1 MTALNIARREMPL
14 DDLVVRVYH
23 LELTECHDEAE
34 FREGL
39 ALLMRNVDEVLD
51 ALCFYQPTERR
62 IQRAV
67 YRVKLK
73 AAHMRNICAEVPE
86 SFDNPEGW
94 RSAAENIMANY
105 EQFRIEAGLL
115 YRIAVPGSS
124 FGVLRAAL

>member
-23 LELTECHDEAE
+23 MELNECRDEAE
-34 FREGL
+34 FREGVRL
-39 ALLMRNVDEVLD
+39 VLRNLDEVLD
-51 ALCFYQPTERR
+51 ALCFYQPADRR

-67 YRVKLK
+67 DRVKLK
-73 AAHMRNICAEVPE
+73 ATHMRNLCTAVPE

-94 RSAAENIMANY
+94 RPTAENIMVNY
-105 EQFRIEAGLL
+105 EQFRIEAGLM
-115 YRIAVPGSS
+115 YRLAVPGSG

>member
-39 ALLMRNVDEVLD
+39 ALLLRNVDEVLD
-51 ALCFYQPTERR
+51 ALCFYKPTERR

-67 YRVKLK
+67 DRVKLK

-94 RSAAENIMANY
+94 RSAAENIMVNY

-115 YRIAVPGSS
+115 YRIAVPGTS

>member
-23 LELTECHDEAE
+23 LELIECHDEAE

-39 ALLMRNVDEVLD
+39 ALLLRNVDEVLD
-51 ALCFYQPTERR
+51 ALCFYKPTERR

-67 YRVKLK
+67 DRVKLK